1 MKIVHVNTIIIEIVN
16 MALGSVVNK
25 LCSILLLESDINRDA
40 NPVSFPSHTCL
51 LFACTLSILVLKL
64 CSDIVTNQ

>member
-1 MKIVHVNTIIIEIVN
+1 MRTITSGKTRI
-16 MALGSVVNK
+16 
-25 LCSILLLESDINRDA
+25 ILLLGYILHYTIIGVLLGSDINRDA
-40 NPVSFPSHTCL
+40 YPVSFPSHTCL